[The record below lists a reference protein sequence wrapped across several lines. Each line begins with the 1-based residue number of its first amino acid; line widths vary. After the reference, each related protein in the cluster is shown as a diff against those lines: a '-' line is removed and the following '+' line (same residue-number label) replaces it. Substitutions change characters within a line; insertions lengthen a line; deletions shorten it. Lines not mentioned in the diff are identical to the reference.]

1 MTGEITI
8 DVEIADD
15 GWARSMPQVLDLVE
29 GAARAALTGAGRAG
43 EVAVLLA
50 DDAAVRDLNARF
62 RNQDKPTNVLS
73 FPAPANPEGLL
84 GDLALALGVMVREAS
99 EQGKP
104 LAHHL
109 QHLVIH
115 GVLHLIGYDHET
127 DGDAERMESLERQ
140 LLAGLGV
147 PDPYA
152 GDEGDHVQS

>member
-1 MTGEITI
+1 VTGAITI
-8 DVEIADD
+8 DVEIDDD
-15 GWARSMPQVLDLVE
+15 GWTEAMPDVQSLVE
-29 GAARAALTGAGRAG
+29 RAAETALAGAARAG
-43 EVAVLLA
+43 EVAVLLT

-62 RNQDKPTNVLS
+62 RGQDKPTNVLS
-73 FPAPANPEGLL
+73 FPAPENPEGLL
-84 GDLALALGVMVREAS
+84 GDLALARGVLVREAS

-140 LLAGLGV
+140 LLADLGV

>member
-1 MTGEITI
+1 MIE
-8 DVEIADD
+8 VEVADD
-15 GWARSMPQVLDLVE
+15 GWTRDLRDVEALARKAAETALD
-29 GAARAALTGAGRAG
+29 GAGQAGDVVILLTGD
-43 EVAVLLA
+43 EE
-50 DDAAVRDLNARF
+50 VRDLNARF
-62 RNQDKPTNVLS
+62 RGKDTPTNVLS
-73 FPAPANPEGLL
+73 FPAPPNPENHL
-84 GDLALALGVMVREAS
+84 GDLALALGVMVREAA

-115 GVLHLIGYDHET
+115 GVLHLIGYDHLT

-152 GDEGDHVQS
+152 ADEGDHVQP

>member
-1 MTGEITI
+1 MTAEITI

-15 GWARSMPQVLDLVE
+15 GWTRAIPEILELVE
-29 GAARAALTGAGRAG
+29 GAARAALAGAGQAG
-43 EVAVLLA
+43 EVAVLLT

-62 RNQDKPTNVLS
+62 RSQDKPTNVLS